1 MTKIYRRAFL
11 LGAST
16 LSMFAWLPTLGNAQS
31 GIDAN
36 EAERMLDLNMVQLE
50 DQLVKGL
57 RLTTADQKQYIQGV
71 LLAVKMARFREPW
84 STSSLFGHA
93 SAIRSSHS
101 LTSESLCALWQLA
114 AESRSLASQAT
125 K

>member
-1 MTKIYRRAFL
+1 
-11 LGAST
+11 
-16 LSMFAWLPTLGNAQS
+16 MFAWLPTLGNAQS

-71 LLAVKMARFREPW
+71 LLAVQNGQIPRAMVNVVFVWSRERNPKFPFPYFR
-84 STSSLFGHA
+84 
-93 SAIRSSHS
+93 I
-101 LTSESLCALWQLA
+101 ALRTLA
-114 AESRSLASQAT
+114 ARRGVTLP
-125 K
+125 